1 MKLKAILSVLF
12 LAFGLAAFAQQ
23 QQPLTPE
30 QKEAKLY
37 ESIEK
42 QLDDLTSKLDLEDWQ
57 VFYADSIL
65 THDYKAMTAEMEAL
79 QGNKVENTDL
89 YVMVQ
94 DKWMEQIYN
103 SFHKIFDEEQWVK
116 YGKMGAARAK
126 KARDKRAA
134 KNARQ

>member
-1 MKLKAILSVLF
+1 MAKRNTKT
-12 LAFGLAAFAQQ
+12 AFDTANYIEIPSESSALPTAAPSDA
-23 QQPLTPE
+23 
-30 QKEAKLY
+30 
-37 ESIEK
+37 
-42 QLDDLTSKLDLEDWQ
+42 W
-57 VFYADSIL
+57 
-65 THDYKAMTAEMEAL
+65 EAL

-103 SFHKIFDEEQWVK
+103 SFHKIFDEEQWTK

-134 KNARQ
+134 KNAKQ